1 MRAHAGE
8 PTLPLEGDAADPA
21 TTRPDFHRYL
31 SPIAPQ
37 GGTGLAAH
45 LRPEGWRR
53 RSERLGQFAH
63 ENGTAENANRQGRR
77 QSRCAGT
84 AKTRRTAGGM
94 KKAVAEGKRCVMN
107 SVACWVAVAVSL
119 LVSGC
124 TAGSLSEAEQQT
136 LAAAAVASPKLQP
149 GDKIRV
155 NVYGENT
162 LSGEYEIDPSGQIS
176 LPLAGTIEAAGL
188 TQAELE
194 QALAKKFR
202 SEYLK
207 NPKVT
212 VTIATLRPFY
222 IMGEVTKPGEY
233 SYKSGLN
240 ILTALAIA
248 GGPTYRAS
256 RNTVQIQ
263 RRGESSMREYPIS
276 ASVPVLPGDVIRVPE
291 RYF

>member
-1 MRAHAGE
+1 M
-8 PTLPLEGDAADPA
+8 
-21 TTRPDFHRYL
+21 
-31 SPIAPQ
+31 
-37 GGTGLAAH
+37 GGSHSIL
-45 LRPEGWRR
+45 
-53 RSERLGQFAH
+53 
-63 ENGTAENANRQGRR
+63 
-77 QSRCAGT
+77 
-84 AKTRRTAGGM
+84 AGGLVGM
-94 KKAVAEGKRCVMN
+94 GYGMN
-107 SVACWVAVAVSL
+107 SVFIRSAALVVAL
-119 LVSGC
+119 LISGC
-124 TAGSLSEAEQQT
+124 TAGSLSEAEQQS
-136 LAAAAVASPKLQP
+136 LAAAAIAAPKLQP
-149 GDKIRV
+149 GDKIRI
-155 NVYGENT
+155 NVYGEDK
-162 LSGEYEIDPSGQIS
+162 LSGEYEIDQSGQIS
-176 LPLAGTIEAAGL
+176 LPLAGTIEAVGL

-222 IMGEVTKPGEY
+222 MMGEVTRPGEY
-233 SYKSGLN
+233 PYKSGLN

-263 RRGESSMREYPIS
+263 RRGETSMRDYPIS